1 MLRTENLV
9 KIVFLMVVGF
19 ILFPKG
25 ATGSYYVDPKKFG
38 SPEGKVCLTCHREA
52 TPGIYNQWN
61 ASAMGQAGVNCYDCH
76 KAEKGDPDAFEHKEL
91 ISIVVTPKDC
101 SRCHETEYKQYSFSH
116 HADAVNT
123 LKSFDNF
130 FGWAVWGSGADR
142 TGCIPCHGSVL
153 KVQKDGKLDPATWPN
168 TGIGRINPD
177 GSKGS
182 CSACHTRHIFSREQ
196 ARRPES
202 CGRCHRGPDFPQYE
216 VYSDS
221 QHGVMYRA
229 YRDKLSMER
238 SRWRVGVDYF
248 QAPTCA
254 TCHMSAIPPQM
265 VVKDADQRLEQA
277 LKSVLA
283 GGGGKEF
290 KALLP
295 PPRPKQILYG
305 ASHDVELRLSWILRY
320 PVSRKQD
327 NWQKNRDLMQ
337 SVCFQCHSE
346 NFVKQ
351 FYTQFDNLV
360 ELYNKKFAVPATNMR
375 RALMEEGKLTKNNYD
390 EKLDRIYWKLVDNDG
405 RQAKF
410 GSAMAGPV
418 YAWRTGMQE
427 VAERYY
433 MEFIPEVK
441 KIVGWKANSFLRK
454 HGYIE
459 PGSLKKQK

>member
-202 CGRCHRGPDFPQYE
+202 CGRCH
-216 VYSDS
+216 
-221 QHGVMYRA
+221 
-229 YRDKLSMER
+229 
-238 SRWRVGVDYF
+238 
-248 QAPTCA
+248 
-254 TCHMSAIPPQM
+254 
-265 VVKDADQRLEQA
+265 VK
-277 LKSVLA
+277 
-283 GGGGKEF
+283 
-290 KALLP
+290 
-295 PPRPKQILYG
+295 
-305 ASHDVELRLSWILRY
+305 
-320 PVSRKQD
+320 
-327 NWQKNRDLMQ
+327 N
-337 SVCFQCHSE
+337 
-346 NFVKQ
+346 
-351 FYTQFDNLV
+351 
-360 ELYNKKFAVPATNMR
+360 
-375 RALMEEGKLTKNNYD
+375 
-390 EKLDRIYWKLVDNDG
+390 
-405 RQAKF
+405 
-410 GSAMAGPV
+410 
-418 YAWRTGMQE
+418 
-427 VAERYY
+427 
-433 MEFIPEVK
+433 
-441 KIVGWKANSFLRK
+441 
-454 HGYIE
+454 
-459 PGSLKKQK
+459 